1 MSALTDILRNGGGYW
16 PRPAN
21 GPGRALAIP
30 NGARF
35 RIALPADDGRERPSG
50 GPSDRARWRGRRGAA
65 KAEPPESPPVA
76 FVGGACRN
84 GLFVLDEDAGAKSA
98 RTFDTIAAAAE
109 AAGARGDLFTAVA
122 FLVGERWMSADAL
135 RGSDAMPWNEADE
148 LALDIAAAAIRDKLK
163 EDGETLSPA
172 QVMRKAA
179 DAVAGFPYFLDEA
192 RERLAWK

>member
-21 GPGRALAIP
+21 GPGRAIAIP

-35 RIALPADDGRERPSG
+35 RIALPP
-50 GPSDRARWRGRRGAA
+50 
-65 KAEPPESPPVA
+65 EPPESPPVA

-84 GLFVLDEDAGAKSA
+84 GLFVLEAGAGAKGGGRA
-98 RTFDTIAAAAE
+98 FDTIAAAAE
-109 AAGARGDLFTAVA
+109 AAGARGNLFTAVA

-135 RGSDAMPWNEADE
+135 RGADAMPWSEADE

-163 EDGETLSPA
+163 ENGETPSPA

-179 DAVAGFPYFLDEA
+179 DAVVTFPYFLDEA